1 MMDTA
6 MLTLVQMSMPNKAEV
21 RAVIAGTPASVTLET
36 ESGSMKVTINPV
48 VVPGLPQLTPKP
60 HSEQYRTHNLL

>member
-21 RAVIAGTPASVTLET
+21 RTVIAGTPASVTLET

-48 VVPGLPQLTPKP
+48 VVPGLPQLTPQP
-60 HSEQYRTHNLL
+60 HSE